1 MEPNP
6 IRPAQSDASVEEGFG
21 PVFDRRAR
29 ASDGAEPSSGPTIE
43 SSFPAGFD
51 AAEWQ
56 VTRAEHDGAGGR
68 TVLGWA
74 LAALAALW
82 IGYTG
87 WSAGRALGDVSLS
100 SPALAQWIAVVTGP
114 LALMGLTW
122 LMFGRTRRREADKFT
137 RSVVA
142 MRTEAR
148 SLEALLAV
156 LATRIGESHEALQAM
171 SSKLMGLGEE
181 AAQRLGSVTSA
192 LDAGSE
198 RLSAHG
204 AALDRAAEAARTDLG
219 VLMADLPVAEARAV
233 SMAERLRETGG
244 EASRQAACYE
254 DQVAALAER
263 TRQTDTVV
271 GEAAGRLVTHLTH
284 IESASAAAHAQ
295 LDEASMAHRT
305 EIDGLLSH
313 AAGALE
319 NIRSG
324 IDAQAAAVAAL
335 LAQSTAGL
343 GRAGQDSADAL
354 GARLSTAGTAL
365 DGLSVRIAEQER
377 ASLRLVADL
386 DKGLAGLDARFQSLA
401 QDGDHRAASM
411 LGALGRVRGELT
423 SLGEQAGGH
432 DTLVGELAERTDVM
446 RHAVELLTREVRE
459 ALGGALGE
467 AEGSATRLAEQA
479 EAARPAI
486 GFVRDAAAEASERLA
501 SGVGAVEAQ
510 HDRLANLLA
519 AVDTGIGGAERRLSE
534 LGQAI
539 GEAAGDAQRLT
550 GETGPALIAAMIQ
563 VREAA
568 THAAE
573 RAREAIAGVIPES
586 AANLSAAARTALEAA
601 VQATVA
607 EQLRDVERVAVR
619 AVEAAREASERLT
632 RQMLTIGQSASALEA
647 HVERTQESQ
656 RQHDSDEF
664 AKRVALLIDSMHSAS
679 IDVGKI
685 LADEVND
692 KNWSAYLKGNRGV
705 FTRRAARLL
714 GGGETRAISQHYQ
727 ADADFAGSVN
737 RYVAD
742 FEAMLRRVLAERDG
756 GMLAVTLMSSD
767 VGKLYAAL
775 ATAVDKQ

>member
-6 IRPAQSDASVEEGFG
+6 IRSAPSEAPIEEGFG
-21 PVFDRRAR
+21 PVIERQAR
-29 ASDGAEPSSGPTIE
+29 TDADAEPGFEPMAA
-43 SSFPAGFD
+43 PGFD
-51 AAEWQ
+51 AAEWHE
-56 VTRAEHDGAGGR
+56 TRAEHDGAGGR
-68 TVLGWA
+68 MVLGWA
-74 LAALAALW
+74 LAVLAALW
-82 IGYTG
+82 IAYTG
-87 WSAGRALGDVSLS
+87 WSAGRALGGVPLS

-114 LALMGLTW
+114 LALMGLIW
-122 LMFGRTRRREADKFT
+122 LMFGRTRRKEAEKFT
-137 RSVVA
+137 RSVIT
-142 MRTEAR
+142 MRAEAQ

-156 LATRIGESHEALQAM
+156 LATRIGESHQALHAM
-171 SSKLMGLGEE
+171 SGQLMGLGEE
-181 AAQRLGSVTSA
+181 AAQRLGSVTRE

-204 AALDRAAEAARTDLG
+204 AALDRAAEAARTDIG
-219 VLMADLPVAEARAV
+219 VLLADLPIAEARAV

-244 EASRQAACYE
+244 EASRQAALFE
-254 DQVAALAER
+254 DRVGSLTER
-263 TRQTDTVV
+263 TREADTVV

-284 IESASAAAHAQ
+284 IESASAAAHVQ
-295 LDEASMAHRT
+295 LDEVSAAHRS
-305 EIDGLLSH
+305 EINGLLGH
-313 AAGALE
+313 AATALD

-343 GRAGQDSADAL
+343 GRAGQDSAEAL
-354 GARLSTAGTAL
+354 GARLTSAGSAL
-365 DGLSVRIAEQER
+365 DGLSTRIAEQER
-377 ASLRLVADL
+377 ASQRLVAEL
-386 DKGLAGLDARFQSLA
+386 DVGLAGLDERFLQLA
-401 QDGDHRAASM
+401 QSGDHRATAM
-411 LGALGRVRGELT
+411 LGALGRLRGEMT

-432 DTLVGELAERTDVM
+432 DQLVEQLAVRTDGLRRGVD
-446 RHAVELLTREVRE
+446 ALSADIREVLSD
-459 ALGGALGE
+459 ALRD
-467 AEGSATRLAEQA
+467 AEDSASRLTEQVEVA
-479 EAARPAI
+479 KPAI
-486 GFVRDAAAEASERLA
+486 DAVRDAAVEASDRLA

-510 HDRLANLLA
+510 HDRLAELLA

-539 GEAAGDAQRLT
+539 GTAAGDAERLSN
-550 GETGPALIAAMIQ
+550 ETGPALVAAMLQ

-568 THAAE
+568 AHAAE

-586 AANLSAAARTALEAA
+586 AVNLSAAARTALEAA

-647 HVERTQESQ
+647 HIERTHESQ

-685 LADEVND
+685 LADEVDD
-692 KNWSAYLKGNRGV
+692 KNWTAYLKGNRGV

-727 ADADFAGSVN
+727 ADAEFAGSVN

-756 GMLAVTLMSSD
+756 GMMAVTLMSSD

-775 ATAVDKQ
+775 ATAVDKQR

>member
-6 IRPAQSDASVEEGFG
+6 IRSAPSEAPVEEGFG
-21 PVFDRRAR
+21 PVIERQAR
-29 ASDGAEPSSGPTIE
+29 TDADAEPGFEPMAA
-43 SSFPAGFD
+43 PGFD
-51 AAEWQ
+51 AAEWHE
-56 VTRAEHDGAGGR
+56 TRAEHDGAGGR
-68 TVLGWA
+68 MVLGWA
-74 LAALAALW
+74 LAVLAALW

-87 WSAGRALGDVSLS
+87 WSAGRALGGVPLS

-114 LALMGLTW
+114 LALMGLIW
-122 LMFGRTRRREADKFT
+122 LMFGRTRRKEAEKFT
-137 RSVVA
+137 RSVIT
-142 MRTEAR
+142 MRAEAQ

-156 LATRIGESHEALQAM
+156 LATRIGESHQALHAM
-171 SSKLMGLGEE
+171 SGQLMGLGEE
-181 AAQRLGSVTSA
+181 AAQRLGSVTRE

-204 AALDRAAEAARTDLG
+204 AALDRAAEAARTDIG
-219 VLMADLPVAEARAV
+219 VLMADLPIAEARAM

-244 EASRQAACYE
+244 EASRQAALFE
-254 DQVAALAER
+254 DRVGSLTER
-263 TRQTDTVV
+263 TREADTVV
-271 GEAAGRLVTHLTH
+271 SEAAGRLVTHLTH
-284 IESASAAAHAQ
+284 IESASAAAHVQ
-295 LDEASMAHRT
+295 LDEVSAAHRT
-305 EIDGLLSH
+305 EIDGLLGH
-313 AAGALE
+313 AATALD

-343 GRAGQDSADAL
+343 GRAGQDSAEAL
-354 GARLSTAGTAL
+354 GARLTSAGSAL
-365 DGLSVRIAEQER
+365 DGLSTRIAEQER
-377 ASLRLVADL
+377 ASQRLIAEL
-386 DKGLAGLDARFQSLA
+386 DVGLAGLDERFLQLA
-401 QDGDHRAASM
+401 QSGDQRATAM
-411 LGALGRVRGELT
+411 LGALGRLRGEMT

-432 DTLVGELAERTDVM
+432 DQLVEQLAVRTEGLRRGVDALSADIRDV
-446 RHAVELLTREVRE
+446 LS
-459 ALGGALGE
+459 GALRD
-467 AEGSATRLAEQA
+467 AENSASRLTEQVEVA
-479 EAARPAI
+479 KPAI
-486 GFVRDAAAEASERLA
+486 DAVRDAAVESSERLA

-510 HDRLANLLA
+510 HDRLAELLA

-539 GEAAGDAQRLT
+539 GAAAGDAERLSN
-550 GETGPALIAAMIQ
+550 ETGPALVAAMLQ

-568 THAAE
+568 AHAAE

-601 VQATVA
+601 VQATVT

-647 HVERTQESQ
+647 HIERTHESQ

-685 LADEVND
+685 LADEVDD
-692 KNWSAYLKGNRGV
+692 KNWTAYLKGNRGV

-727 ADADFAGSVN
+727 ADAEFAGSVN

-756 GMLAVTLMSSD
+756 GMMAVTLMSSD

-775 ATAVDKQ
+775 ATAVDKQR